1 MNECKEERKE
11 YDLVQIKGQFKS
23 NITIDD
29 TMNSFI
35 RTNTSNLFGTNFAF
49 IKRKPSVI
57 KPKYS
62 EFNAKYSLLRGITNL
77 DENI

>member
-1 MNECKEERKE
+1 M
-11 YDLVQIKGQFKS
+11 VQIKGQFKS

-49 IKRKPSVI
+49 IKRKQSVI